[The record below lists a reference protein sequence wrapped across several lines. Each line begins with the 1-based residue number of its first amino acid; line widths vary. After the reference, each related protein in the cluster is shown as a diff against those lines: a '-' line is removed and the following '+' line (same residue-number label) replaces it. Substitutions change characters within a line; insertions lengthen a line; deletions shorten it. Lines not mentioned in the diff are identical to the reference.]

1 MRRPSLPDWLIYCGT
16 VAAVAF
22 AAVTWRQRAD
32 APPAPP
38 PVPGAS
44 DTLAAEAPFEPGEV
58 KPVPDNPLFTRS
70 GTAFSVSSAGV
81 WLTARHVVDDCRKV
95 AVIVADGRGV
105 VAEVTA
111 GPEADVAVL
120 KTEGGGPPLPLALR
134 AQLYD
139 GQRVFHPGYPQGE
152 PGEATSIYLGRDQW
166 RGPERGARPQPVLAW
181 AESGRTDGV
190 EGSLAGLSGAPVLDR
205 AGQVVG
211 VTLGESPRRGR
222 LYAAPAEAIRS
233 ALARAK
239 VDLTGLAQGQPVN
252 VDNYGRVA
260 DGLRRDLRVAEV
272 ACLT

>member
-1 MRRPSLPDWLIYCGT
+1 MAQPSLPDWLIYCGT

-22 AAVTWRQRAD
+22 AAITWRQRAD

-44 DTLAAEAPFEPGEV
+44 DTLAAEAPFDPRTV

-81 WLTARHVVDDCRKV
+81 WLTARHVVDGCRRV
-95 AVIVADGRGV
+95 AVVVADGRGV
-105 VAEVTA
+105 VAQVTA
-111 GPEADVAVL
+111 SHDADVAVL
-120 KTEGGGPPLPLALR
+120 KTEGGGPPLPVADR
-134 AQLYD
+134 AVLYD
-139 GQRVFHPGYPQGE
+139 GQRAFHPGYPKGE
-152 PGEATSIYLGRDQW
+152 PGEATSIYLGRDEW
-166 RGPERGARPQPVLAW
+166 RDPARGARPQAVMAL
-181 AESGRTDGV
+181 AESGRTDGAS
-190 EGSLAGLSGAPVLDR
+190 GSLAGLSGAPVLDGSGR
-205 AGQVVG
+205 VVG

-222 LYAAPAEAIRS
+222 LYAAPSEAIRS

-239 VDLTGLAQGQPVN
+239 VDLTGLAQAEPLD